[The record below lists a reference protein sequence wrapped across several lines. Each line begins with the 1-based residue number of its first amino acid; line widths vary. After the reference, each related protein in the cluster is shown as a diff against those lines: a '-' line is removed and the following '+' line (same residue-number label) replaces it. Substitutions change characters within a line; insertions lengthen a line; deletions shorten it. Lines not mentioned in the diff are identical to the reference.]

1 METNDINALRAEYN
15 YDHLKSNTQRAF
27 WTLLDG
33 EQHGL
38 QDLRETCGD
47 AVDTRIRELR
57 KPVFGEQRVEMEI
70 DPETKMARYRLS
82 LDSVEEDWARRI
94 LGTGIER

>member
-1 METNDINALRAEYN
+1 METININALRAEYN

-57 KPVFGEQRVEMEI
+57 KPAFGGQRVEMEI
-70 DPETKMARYRLS
+70 DPKTKMAQYRLD
-82 LDSVEEDWARRI
+82 LGSVEEDHARRI
-94 LGTGIER
+94 LGSRIK